1 MTKSS
6 PLEQTLCLKFCS
18 YYKPGKNEELACRGY
33 LVAERLSKEGKNLVL
48 EDSGGGSS
56 AVLRDRLINVL
67 CLACDFHE
75 QDCDFMQ
82 DRAAPPCGGM
92 VVLTQLLKTNQVS
105 LEDIASTNRTCS
117 KGARE

>member
-1 MTKSS
+1 MTDNS

-33 LVAERLSKEGKNLVL
+33 LVVERLSREGKSLVI
-48 EDSGGGSS
+48 ENSSGELSP
-56 AVLRDRLINVL
+56 VLRDRLIDVL

-82 DRAAPPCGGM
+82 DRAARPCGGF
-92 VVLTQLLKTNQVS
+92 VLLEKLLGSGVITI
-105 LEDIASTNRTCS
+105 EDIH
-117 KGARE
+117 

>member
-1 MTKSS
+1 MKVNS

-33 LVAERLSKEGKNLVL
+33 LVVERLLGEGKRLVYEGKNGGTSPVL
-48 EDSGGGSS
+48 TERI
-56 AVLRDRLINVL
+56 VNVL

-82 DRAAPPCGGM
+82 NRAARPCGGF
-92 VVLTQLLKTNQVS
+92 VLLEQLLGSGVITI
-105 LEDIASTNRTCS
+105 EDI
-117 KGARE
+117 G

>member
-1 MTKSS
+1 MTENL

-33 LVAERLSKEGKNLVL
+33 LVVERLSREGKSLVH
-48 EDSGGGSS
+48 ENNSGDSSP
-56 AVLRDRLINVL
+56 VLTEQLITVL

-82 DRAAPPCGGM
+82 DRAARPCGGF
-92 VVLTQLLKTNQVS
+92 VLLEKLLGSGVITI
-105 LEDIASTNRTCS
+105 EDIR
-117 KGARE
+117 